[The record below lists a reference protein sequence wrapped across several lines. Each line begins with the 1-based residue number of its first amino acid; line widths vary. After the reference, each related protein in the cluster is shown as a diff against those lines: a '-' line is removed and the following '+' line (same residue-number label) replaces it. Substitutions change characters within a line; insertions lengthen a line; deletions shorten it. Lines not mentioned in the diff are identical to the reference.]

1 MKLRHG
7 LRSSVAAVA
16 AVAVAVAGCSSGGTG
31 SGGKG
36 FTLRVG
42 VVLPFTGDLSTYGP
56 SLNAATKLAVDRI
69 NAALKKDGIT
79 DAKIQLVGAEDDQTS
94 TSAGVEAATKLVQ
107 NDRADVLI
115 GSMSSG
121 VTVAVAQSV
130 AIPNDAVL
138 ISPTSS
144 DPSLTGLKDN
154 DLVWR
159 IYPSDTLQGA
169 ALAQAMGSAFGRTV
183 TVNVGGRN
191 DAFGVALVKQFEKR
205 WTAAGGK
212 VGKEVFY
219 NPSEATYDSDA
230 QRLASGN
237 PKAWMIADFPPTFA
251 KMGPALVRAGG
262 WSPRR
267 TFMTEAMDNSDALGK
282 IGAQATEGLRGT
294 AATAAHGADSA
305 AFEQAFKRAE
315 PKASWTG
322 FEGTS
327 FDAVVLAFLAALEAG
342 SAEPDQIKANLRSVS
357 APPGHAYT
365 WQQLPQAIKAVRAG
379 KDIDYDG
386 AWGPVNWDAAGDP
399 TSSVYTVWQRTHG
412 KIVNTRTFT
421 FGK

>member
-1 MKLRHG
+1 MKLRH
-7 LRSSVAAVA
+7 AVA
-16 AVAVAVAGCSSGGTG
+16 TATALALAVAGCSSGGAG
-31 SGGKG
+31 SSGQG

-56 SLNAATKLAVDRI
+56 SLNAATKLAVDRV

-79 DAKIQLVGAEDDQTS
+79 DAKVQLVGAEDDQTS

-121 VTVAVAQSV
+121 VTAAIAQSV
-130 AIPNDAVL
+130 AIPNDVVL
-138 ISPTSS
+138 VSPTSS
-144 DPSLTGLKDN
+144 DPSLTALKDDN
-154 DLVWR
+154 LVWR

-169 ALAQAMGSAFGRTV
+169 ALAQAMGSAFGKTA

-205 WTAAGGK
+205 WTAAGGR

-219 NPSEATYDSDA
+219 NPNEATFDSDA
-230 QRLASGN
+230 QRLASGD

-267 TFMTEAMDNSDALGK
+267 TFMTEAMDNSDALAK

-294 AATAAHGADSA
+294 AATAAHGTDAT
-305 AFEQAFKRAE
+305 AFEQAFKHAN
-315 PKASWTG
+315 PKQPWTG

-327 FDAVVLAFLAALEAG
+327 FDAVVLALLAALKAH
-342 SAEPDQIKANLRSVS
+342 SAKPADVKANLRSVS
-357 APPGHAYT
+357 APPGQTYT

-386 AWGPVNWDAAGDP
+386 AWGPINWNAAGDP

-412 KIVNTRTFT
+412 KIRNTRTFT